1 MLYPEL
7 PGPFVLNQM
16 DDKEPLNVFLTEERQ
31 NQFILQQNCRLGVYK
46 LDGREG
52 KSRIGK
58 VGKLF
63 HEAAASV

>member
-1 MLYPEL
+1 
-7 PGPFVLNQM
+7 M
-16 DDKEPLNVFLTEERQ
+16 DDKEPLNVFLSEERQ
-31 NQFILQQNCRLGVYK
+31 NQFILQKDCGLGLYK

-63 HEAAASV
+63 PEFPELH